1 MVDLEW
7 RSAGQFNLNCCIWKG
22 VGMSEENYLDILE
35 QSLKKKLGILN
46 QIREKNE
53 QQRILLLDQ
62 ELAPEDFEENINTK
76 AALVDQLE
84 LLDQGFEEIYAR
96 IRKQLDAGKEQY
108 KVQIRRLQELIRQ
121 VTAVGNSI
129 QAEEQRNYKLAQEKF
144 ESVKKQVR
152 EVKASHK
159 AVSQYYRNM
168 TKTQYLDAQ
177 FLDNKK

>member
-1 MVDLEW
+1 
-7 RSAGQFNLNCCIWKG
+7 
-22 VGMSEENYLDILE
+22 MSEENYLGILE
-35 QSLKKKLGILN
+35 QSLKKKLGILS

-53 QQRILLLDQ
+53 QQRILLLDK

-96 IRKQLDAGKEQY
+96 ISKQLDTGRDQYKEQIQ
-108 KVQIRRLQELIRQ
+108 KLQELIRQ
-121 VTAVGNSI
+121 VMAEGNSI

-152 EVKASHK
+152 EVKASHR
-159 AVSQYYRNM
+159 AVNQYYRNM
-168 TKTQYLDAQ
+168 TKTQYVDAQ
-177 FLDNKK
+177 FMDNKK